1 MKRKNKNL
9 RKKIQI
15 IFRDVEEVLEAIE
28 AAEVEEEE
36 DIGGIMMNKEGLANR
51 ERIEEDFSLTNP
63 KKK

>member
-1 MKRKNKNL
+1 M
-9 RKKIQI
+9 
-15 IFRDVEEVLEAIE
+15 EEVLEAIE

-63 KKK
+63 KKNKKWT